1 MPHISPPGLG
11 SLLTGPTDYL
21 ITALNQVRNKK
32 LQPETGLQ
40 TFQEMLAAVDIKK
53 VAKYVPVERIGAL
66 QASLGPPAIHHD
78 LRQPDPRKLVES
90 DPITASR
97 LRCPP

>member
-1 MPHISPPGLG
+1 MG
-11 SLLTGPTDYL
+11 SLLTGATDYL

-32 LQPETGLQ
+32 LKPETGLQ

-53 VAKYVPVERIGAL
+53 VTKHVPVERIGAL
-66 QASLGPPAIHHD
+66 QASLGPPTIHHD
-78 LRQPDPRKLVES
+78 LRQPDPRKFVES

-97 LRCPP
+97 LRCPL

>member
-1 MPHISPPGLG
+1 MFGLPGLG
-11 SLLTGPTDYL
+11 SLLTGATDYL

-40 TFQEMLAAVDIKK
+40 TFQEMLAAVESKK
-53 VAKYVPVERIGAL
+53 VAKHVPLERIGAL
-66 QASLGPPAIHHD
+66 QAPLGPPTIHHD
-78 LRQPDPRKLVES
+78 LRQPDPRKFVES

-97 LRCPP
+97 LRCPL